1 MLFAGSFT
9 TSMWPQQY
17 CFRSFALLE
26 HRRAPAGESDSL
38 QSAAGAMLSWQST
51 TALPG
56 LVSPI
61 AVAASVLL
69 YNAVTKNLG
78 EDRVN
83 IDNSPRF

>member
-1 MLFAGSFT
+1 
-9 TSMWPQQY
+9 
-17 CFRSFALLE
+17 
-26 HRRAPAGESDSL
+26 
-38 QSAAGAMLSWQST
+38 MLSWQST